1 MEKTKKITK
10 AMILSTIEMY
20 FSEGDSTE
28 VLAVVDGIEITAND
42 VVMFAAKAQ
51 EQIAGKA
58 KKAKEYTEKKKAK
71 GDELRDAVASTLTEE
86 FQTREDILAAL
97 DAGEDITIAKV
108 GARLTS
114 LVKAGIAVKEE
125 MKTVT
130 GRKMGYKL
138 A

>member
-28 VLAVVDGIEITAND
+28 VLAVVDGLEITAND
-42 VVMFAAKAQ
+42 IVTFAAKAQ
-51 EQIAGKA
+51 EQIAEKA
-58 KKAKEYTEKKKAK
+58 KKAKEYAEKKKAK
-71 GDELRDAVASTLTEE
+71 GDELKDAVASTLTEE

-97 DAGEDITIAKV
+97 DAGEDVTIAKV

-130 GRKMGYKL
+130 GRKMSYKL